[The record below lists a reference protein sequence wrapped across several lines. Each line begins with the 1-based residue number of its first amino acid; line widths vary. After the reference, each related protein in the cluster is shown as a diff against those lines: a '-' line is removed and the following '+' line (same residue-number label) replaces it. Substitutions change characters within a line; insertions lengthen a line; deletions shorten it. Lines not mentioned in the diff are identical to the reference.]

1 VFEILL
7 IYLCHSTLVLEKDL
21 TEKNKLEK
29 DADKHLE
36 RYMIFHALFQA
47 LKEKERKDKKE

>member
-1 VFEILL
+1 
-7 IYLCHSTLVLEKDL
+7 LVLEKDL
-21 TEKNKLEK
+21 TEKNKLEE